1 MNRKTVV
8 LTGGGTG
15 GHVTPNIALLPYL
28 RKKGYKVYYIG
39 SENGMEKQLIEPL
52 GIPYY
57 GIDSERL
64 NRYFTLANLTMPFHV
79 VRGLFQARKILKKL
93 RPDAVFSKGGFVS
106 VPVVIAA
113 RQCGIPCVCHESDI
127 TPGLANKLAAPFAWK
142 VCVNFE
148 EALQYIPKNK
158 GVYTGTPIRDSL
170 LAGSREKG
178 RRLSGLSGDQPV
190 LLVMGGSTG
199 ARALNEGVRQALPR
213 LLQEF
218 QVLHLCGKGN
228 LDETLKGQKGYFQIE
243 YANTEMPHFYAAADL
258 ALCRAGAN
266 SLAELVAL
274 GLPNVLVPLPLA
286 ASRGDQILNAK
297 SFTEKGYSETL
308 EQEKLTPENV
318 LQAVRK
324 VYLGRERYRE
334 AMRRDHRQSGTER
347 VLEVIEEAMA
357 SGK

>member
-28 RKKGYKVYYIG
+28 QKKGYKVCYIG
-39 SENGMEKQLIEPL
+39 SENGMERQLIEPI

-79 VRGLFQARKILKKL
+79 IRGLFQARKLLKKL

-113 RQCGIPCVCHESDI
+113 HQCKIPCVCHESDI

-148 EALQYIPKNK
+148 EALQYMPKGK

-170 LAGSREKG
+170 LSGSREKG
-178 RRLSGLSGDQPV
+178 LRLSGLNHEKPV

-199 ARALNEGVRQALPR
+199 AQALNEGVRKALP
-213 LLQEF
+213 LLLADF

-228 LDETLKGQKGYFQIE
+228 LDDSLRSQKGYFQIE
-243 YANTEMPHFYAAADL
+243 YANTEMPHFYAAADVT
-258 ALCRAGAN
+258 LCRAGAN
-266 SLAELVAL
+266 SLAEIVAL
-274 GLPNVLVPLPLA
+274 GLPNVLVQLPLS
-286 ASRGDQILNAK
+286 ASRGDQILNAR
-297 SFTEKGYSETL
+297 SFTEKGYSVTL
-308 EQEKLTPENV
+308 EQEKLTGENIRRAV
-318 LQAVRK
+318 SEVYRNRAKYQA
-324 VYLGRERYRE
+324 
-334 AMRRDHRQSGTER
+334 AMKRDHQQSGTER